1 MTDRNTDWRWPWY
14 QQVTDALAF
23 LLGVAIAVAMTY
35 RDSYPFWGVALVLA
49 CVGKL
54 TTSQILRLLLGRW
67 DAKP

>member
-1 MTDRNTDWRWPWY
+1 M
-14 QQVTDALAF
+14 AF
-23 LLGVAIAVAMTY
+23 LLGIGIAVTMTA

-67 DAKP
+67 EEKP